1 MNIFVAVLAK
11 LAALSIPAKATA
23 LGIAVALGA
32 TGGVVAQARVGQPEP
47 EAGTVVTDPIG
58 EAPEAAA
65 FGQSVA
71 ENARNGGVIGPETAA
86 QARLRAEIRHGEV
99 VPDPSDADRVRE
111 QARLQDQTHLLT
123 QDQIRL
129 QDQDQIRLLTQDQ
142 AQLLTQDQA
151 QLQIHTPGSAD
162 PQRAQRAV
170 GRP

>member
-1 MNIFVAVLAK
+1 MNIFAAVLAK

-32 TGGVVAQARVGQPEP
+32 TGGVVVQATVGQPEP

-71 ENARNGGVIGPETAA
+71 ENARNGG
-86 QARLRAEIRHGEV
+86 EV
-99 VPDPSDADRVRE
+99 VPDPADADRVRD
-111 QARLQDQTHLLT
+111 QARLQDQ
-123 QDQIRL
+123 DQVRL
-129 QDQDQIRLLTQDQ
+129 QDQDQDQ
-142 AQLLTQDQA
+142 V

-162 PQRAQRAV
+162 PQQAQRAV